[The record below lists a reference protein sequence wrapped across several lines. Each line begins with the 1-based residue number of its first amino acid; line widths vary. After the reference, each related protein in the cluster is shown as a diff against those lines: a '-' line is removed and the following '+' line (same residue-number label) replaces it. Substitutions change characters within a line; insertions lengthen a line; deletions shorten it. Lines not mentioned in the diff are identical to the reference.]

1 MDATIG
7 ITAQQ
12 SSALITPPSSPGK
25 MGAGSAS
32 SSVQPSE
39 VTNASNGNDVR
50 SVVPADTSSTR
61 QTATTEATTHYV
73 NLQTQ
78 KEQSNEVAKS
88 VRQLDAVLENVDK
101 MRSSLTQIVKMYP
114 PYPHDSS
121 ERAKILSE
129 VSGLRQLTE
138 QLTIPP
144 PYDLMVKQGT
154 SAPPPGHINASDAE
168 VAKSLDNLNGL
179 SSAISSG
186 MKQLYPQGDRQ
197 NGVGAEILAQQQSEV
212 IGADLSSVS
221 TGVSG
226 EAGRALAVSL
236 AG

>member
-1 MDATIG
+1 MVATIG

-12 SSALITPPSSPGK
+12 SSALITPTSTSEGI
-25 MGAGSAS
+25 GAGSVS
-32 SSVQPSE
+32 SSIQA
-39 VTNASNGNDVR
+39 TKASNISHDAN
-50 SVVPADTSSTR
+50 SATPAATSSAK
-61 QTATTEATTHYV
+61 QIASVDVVATFV
-73 NLQTQ
+73 SVQSQ
-78 KEQSNEVAKS
+78 KEQGNEVAKT
-88 VRQLDAVLENVDK
+88 VRQLDSVLENVDK
-101 MRSSLTQIVKMYP
+101 MRSNLTQIVKMYP

-144 PYDLMVKQGT
+144 PYDVLVKQGT

-179 SSAISSG
+179 SSAISAG
-186 MKQLYPQGDRQ
+186 IKQLYPQGGSQ
-197 NGVGAEILAQQQSEV
+197 NSVGSEILAQQQSQV
-212 IGADLSSVS
+212 VGTDLAAVS

-226 EAGRALAVSL
+226 DAGRALAANL